1 MSEYKIK
8 TPHAAVLVWNYKDR
22 IGIPEGNNPR
32 TQDFQ
37 DSGLKDRGIEGGAS
51 QKNQETVPVI
61 VSTLSCVSIQ
71 TNKSKG
77 KPDGSF
83 NLVLAPFK
91 NWTSNL
97 TAGSWCCLLMSNESI
112 LEKDLKHADKNKVK
126 MLGRIESV
134 RTETK
139 METDGTRRTLYYVTG
154 TDWGDIFNST
164 IYIDNLIKGPNDK
177 GNSQGDVAALA
188 LRQILFANAGS
199 PKHFTV
205 NYNLTALLGI
215 MGKNLGNFTGTP
227 REVGRLANAMY
238 EFALPNEV
246 INYFDFRSISASA
259 EVQKKKLSGKSLNNF
274 IKLISGSLVNYDKYY
289 DTEESLG
296 FIDPFSI
303 QGTHSLWQILLENS
317 NPALNEMLCDFR
329 WSNDEG
335 DNGVTLALYN
345 RIKPFAFR
353 NFNPRAGKSNR
364 LKSYFQYVKTNK
376 IENNEVISVNAGTNW
391 RDKINFIEIKPQFS
405 EFKIVSN
412 WIKQKSQVFD
422 PKSFER
428 EGFRSMIVDTKQFPR
443 KKDGGVSAK
452 KLKAISSSS
461 SSPVKPT
468 SVADAAIAA
477 TKAASAAAARI
488 IEMYNVGNVTGFV
501 DVIHA
506 NYDVNSKALE
516 AIKADL
522 IVPTS
527 KSTDPVTTADAAK
540 AAAESDASAT
550 TFTNN
555 LFNIPGLSPTGTGS
569 VLRNE
574 PATPASPTPAQEAA
588 TATAAA
594 RTAAAKVILAAN
606 SGTVEELA
614 NAISE
619 SDSASATAASALSS
633 PTVIIP
639 TSSAA
644 APEGVSAKVVA
655 TAAAAEADK
664 AAAAAVAAAA
674 AAADATALSTN
685 DSAIDWNEL
694 ESWALLMREWFFGTH
709 RMLNGTIVIHGST
722 QYIGIGENIIFD
734 AGLLNPTP
742 NINAAT
748 VKSQKNESILAHI
761 ESVQHSFTVDD
772 NGARTYRTTIQFV
785 RGITVNS
792 NNEVVGEGMLDQNVT
807 KTTQSDDRNS
817 LNTVSTS
824 DILSD
829 PDPQKVK
836 GT

>member
-1 MSEYKIK
+1 MSQYKVK
-8 TPHAAVLVWNYKDR
+8 TPHAAVLIWNYKDR
-22 IGIPEGNNPR
+22 IGTPTGKF
-32 TQDFQ
+32 DA
-37 DSGLKDRGIEGGAS
+37 SGLKNREIEGGAT

-77 KPDGSF
+77 RPDGSF

-97 TAGSWCCLLMSNESI
+97 TAGSWCCLLMSNEPI

-139 METDGTRRTLYYVTG
+139 MDADGTRKTLYYVTG

-188 LRQILFANAGS
+188 LRQILFANNGS
-199 PKHFTV
+199 PRNFDV
-205 NYNLTALLGI
+205 NYNLTALLSI

-227 REVGRLANAMY
+227 SEVGRLANAMY

-246 INYFDFRSISASA
+246 INYFDFRGINGNS
-259 EVQKKKLSGKSLNNF
+259 EVQKKTITGKSLNNF
-274 IKLISGSLVNYDKYY
+274 IKLISGSLINHDKYY
-289 DTEESLG
+289 DTKESLG

-329 WSNDEG
+329 WSKDDG
-335 DNGVTLALYN
+335 DNGVVLAFYN
-345 RIKPFAFR
+345 RIKPFAFKD
-353 NFNPRAGKSNR
+353 FKPRAGDSVR

-376 IENNEVISVNAGTNW
+376 IQNDEVISVNAGTNW

-428 EGFRSMIVDTKQFPR
+428 EGFRAMIVDTKQFP
-443 KKDGGVSAK
+443 AK
-452 KLKAISSSS
+452 KPLNVAAAKAKAGLSPTSTTT
-461 SSPVKPT
+461 PVKPT

-477 TKAASAAAARI
+477 TKAAKAAADRI
-488 IEMYNVGNVTGFV
+488 IQAYKIDNVKGFV
-501 DVIHA
+501 DAVHA
-506 NYDVNSKALE
+506 NHDVNSKALE

-527 KSTDPVTTADAAK
+527 PTTAPITTADAAK
-540 AAAESDASAT
+540 AAAENDAYAT
-550 TFTNN
+550 AFVNN
-555 LFNIPGLSPTGTGS
+555 LTRTGFEPVGTGF
-569 VLRNE
+569 VLRDGPAAE
-574 PATPASPTPAQEAA
+574 PAAPTPAEAA
-588 TATAAA
+588 AAA
-594 RTAAAKVILAAN
+594 TEAARAAAAKVILAAN

-619 SDSASATAASALSS
+619 SDSASAAAASAISS
-633 PTVIIP
+633 PTVIVP
-639 TSSAA
+639 TSPASA
-644 APEGVSAKVVA
+644 PVGVPAKVVA
-655 TAAAAEADK
+655 AAAAAEADK
-664 AAAAAVAAAA
+664 AAAAAIAAAA
-674 AAADATALSTN
+674 ATESTALSAT
-685 DSAIDWNEL
+685 DTAIDWNEL
-694 ESWALLMREWFFGTH
+694 ENWAKLMREWFFGTH
-709 RMLNGTIVIHGST
+709 RMLNGTMVIHGTTS
-722 QYIGIGENIIFD
+722 YIGIGENIIFD
-734 AGLLNPTP
+734 AGLINPTP
-742 NINAAT
+742 NINQAA
-748 VKSQKNESILAHI
+748 VKSQTNAYILAHI
-761 ESVQHSFTVDD
+761 ESVQHSFAVDD

-792 NNEVVGEGMLDQNVT
+792 NNEVVGEGMLDQDVT
-807 KTTQSDDRNS
+807 KTSQSDDRNR

-824 DILSD
+824 DIRSD
-829 PDPQKVK
+829 PDPQKVR